1 MVADIISV
9 PRGGGGP
16 PAPSYGGGAPG
27 PGPGYAPPPPP
38 PQHPHH
44 HPPRPPPPGAAATQS
59 VKVSV
64 DKVVEDFANM
74 GFTREQVRGVIRE
87 LTDAGQSVDLNVVL
101 DRLMNPRR

>member
-1 MVADIISV
+1 M
-9 PRGGGGP
+9 
-16 PAPSYGGGAPG
+16 
-27 PGPGYAPPPPP
+27 
-38 PQHPHH
+38 
-44 HPPRPPPPGAAATQS
+44 
-59 VKVSV
+59 SV